1 MEKAIK
7 ILALACAAAMTFT
20 ACSNS
25 DNQAEQTYS
34 EAEETVQTTATLQ
47 NETVVEETT
56 APAEE

>member
-1 MEKAIK
+1 MLKEDKHNLRKGIIVMKKAIK

-34 EAEETVQTTATLQ
+34 EAEETVQTKE
-47 NETVVEETT
+47 ND
-56 APAEE
+56 